1 MQRLQTYIA
10 VLASLL
16 VLTMLLIL
24 GSYAVVA
31 EGAKP
36 TIFVVMVPL
45 SCLTLGIAFYLG
57 HLLARPL
64 DELREH
70 IQEWREGNSD
80 LAAPVRKPGF
90 MHFREARLL
99 SDEANALI
107 KARAAA
113 ASGYIGVGDDSG
125 LCVEALGGAPGVY
138 SARYAGEQGDDEANL
153 DLVLEHMKGK
163 TDRRAAFVCCIA
175 CAFPDGSEPIIAQGR
190 VDGELLEARAGEGG
204 FGYDPI
210 FYYPPFGAT
219 FGETSAEQKNTVSH
233 RARALAAF
241 AEALRERLAE
251 NQ

>member
-1 MQRLQTYIA
+1 MKI
-10 VLASLL
+10 VLASHN
-16 VLTMLLIL
+16 
-24 GSYAVVA
+24 
-31 EGAKP
+31 KKK
-36 TIFVVMVPL
+36 
-45 SCLTLGIAFYLG
+45 IA
-57 HLLARPL
+57 
-64 DELREH
+64 ELRT
-70 IQEWREGNSD
+70 
-80 LAAPVRKPGF
+80 
-90 MHFREARLL
+90 LL
-99 SDEANALI
+99 SAYIPDVEILSLADAGVEGEIVEDGDTFEANALI

-163 TDRRAAFVCCIA
+163 SDRRAAFVCCIA
-175 CAFPDGSEPIIAQGR
+175 CAFPDGSEPIIAHGR